1 MTSELPQPGDVVVT
15 MSYLGLFT
23 VVRVDGDTAEIVDA
37 QGTTRV
43 VRLSNVRRVDRP
55 SDPS

>member
-1 MTSELPQPGDVVVT
+1 

-23 VVRVDGDTAEIVDA
+23 VVRIAGDTAEIVDEH
-37 QGTTRV
+37 GTTRT

-55 SDPS
+55 IDPT